1 MYTSTAPI
9 DPKKPTDPKNLFLR
23 EDTEI
28 QGDVLA
34 GFKKDHM
41 QLVFLR
47 FEDQQM
53 TRTWLKQLRPLIATT
68 GQVAKFNREFSRAR
82 QYSGGDDPKNL
93 NALWYGISFTF
104 DGLRFLTGNNPLPG
118 IDNNSTDGPLKAFAE
133 GPAKRAA
140 ALGDTGQNAPQNWL
154 FGNFGGGNVH
164 AVLTLAADQA
174 HVLRAT
180 LGDVRQD
187 LARAKIVTV
196 YEQEGATLEGP
207 RRGREHFGFKDGVS
221 EPAIKYLDEPD
232 PDKPVYEK
240 GHPGT
245 ILINPGEF
253 VVGLERERPH
263 PLPYPEWAQKGS
275 FQVVRRLAQDVPGW
289 WAGVAEQLKVLK
301 EAKAAPQEATT
312 EWLAARLV
320 GRWRSGTPV
329 AKCPHADMSYNAEA
343 SGDNM
348 ISFRNDPEG
357 KVTPLWSHL
366 RKTNPRDGFKDPKTS
381 QFVDDTRFNHRRIMR
396 RGIPYGLPFDPSA
409 SALNGPDAPRGLVFV
424 SYQADLFRQF
434 EFIQRDWMNDET
446 FPQPNAD
453 THHKKVDPGP
463 HPAGSDPVA
472 GEETVVSWV
481 RPEGNGEAVP
491 LKFAQFVRTEGAVYA
506 FVPSIPVIDQL
517 AEGRMNTNMVV
528 HGRTIFTS
536 DSFDNTERDTVD
548 SGTVRL
554 FLTEDGELQVI
565 DSKNNQIRWSAD
577 QEKPGG
583 PKAQA
588 LFNDGELL
596 VMWVDPDDK
605 NKKEKVWSSGTSGH
619 PNAQLVVQ
627 MDGNV
632 VIYDDGKAI
641 WHTNT
646 AGR

>member
-1 MYTSTAPI
+1 MPTAT
-9 DPKKPTDPKNLFLR
+9 TDPRNLFLR
-23 EDTEI
+23 EDTEV

-41 QLVFLR
+41 QLLFLR
-47 FEDQQM
+47 FEDQQLA
-53 TRTWLKQLRPLIATT
+53 RTWLKQLRPLIATT
-68 GQVAKFNREFSRAR
+68 SQVARFNREFSRAR
-82 QYSGGDDPKNL
+82 SYSGGDDPKNL

-104 DGLRFLTGNNPLPG
+104 EGLTFLTGHNPLPG
-118 IDNNSTDGPLKAFAE
+118 IDSNSTDGPLKAFVE

-140 ALGDTGQNAPQNWL
+140 ALGDTGPNAPQNWL
-154 FGNFGGGNVH
+154 FGNFGDGRVH
-164 AVLTLAADQA
+164 AVLTVAADQA

-221 EPAIKYLDEPD
+221 EPAIKHLDEPD
-232 PDKPVYEK
+232 PENPIYEK

-245 ILINPGEF
+245 LLVNPGEF

-263 PLPYPEWAQKGS
+263 PLPYPEWAQSGS

-301 EAKAAPQEATT
+301 EAKAAPPEATT

-329 AKCPHADMSYNAEA
+329 AKCPHADMSYNAE
-343 SGDNM
+343 SSSDNL
-348 ISFRNDPEG
+348 ISFKDDPKG
-357 KVTPLWSHL
+357 TTTPLWSHL
-366 RKTNPRDGFKDPKTS
+366 RKTNPRDGFPDPKGGT
-381 QFVDDTRFNHRRIMR
+381 FPDRKFNHRRIMR

-424 SYQADLFRQF
+424 CYQADLYRQF

-446 FPQPNAD
+446 FPKPNPN
-453 THHKKVDPGP
+453 THHEEVEPGR
-463 HPAGSDPVA
+463 HPAGADPVA
-472 GEETVVSWV
+472 GEETVVSWE
-481 RPEGNGEAVP
+481 RPNGDGEPVP
-491 LKFAQFVRTEGAVYA
+491 LKFSQFVRTEGAVYA
-506 FVPSIPVIDQL
+506 FLPSISVIDQL

-528 HGRTIFTS
+528 SGTTVFTS

-554 FLTEDGELQVI
+554 FLTEDGDLQVV
-565 DSKNNQIRWSAD
+565 DSRSNKVRWSANTAA
-577 QEKPGG
+577 G

-588 LFNDGELL
+588 WFKDGELF
-596 VMWVDPDDK
+596 VIDPQ
-605 NKKEKVWSSGTSGH
+605 NKEKKLFSSDTGGN
-619 PNAQLVVQ
+619 PDAKLVVQ
-627 MDGNV
+627 TDGNV
-632 VIYDDGKAI
+632 VIYDHGKAI
-641 WHTNT
+641 WHTDT

>member
-1 MYTSTAPI
+1 MYTNTA
-9 DPKKPTDPKNLFLR
+9 PTDPKNPTGPQNLFLR

-47 FEDQQM
+47 FEDQQL

-82 QYSGGDDPKNL
+82 SYSGGDDPQNL

-104 DGLRFLTGNNPLPG
+104 AGLQFLTGNNPLPG

-140 ALGDTGQNAPQNWL
+140 QLGDTGQNAPQNWL
-154 FGNFGGGNVH
+154 FGNFGGGSVH
-164 AVLTLAADQA
+164 AVLTVAADQP

-196 YEQEGATLEGP
+196 YEQDGATLEGP

-232 PDKPVYEK
+232 PKNAVYEK

-263 PLPYPEWAQKGS
+263 PLPYPEWAHKGS

-289 WAGVAEQLKVLK
+289 WAGVAAQLKVLK

-320 GRWRSGTPV
+320 GRWRTGTPV

-343 SGDNM
+343 SNDNL
-348 ISFRNDPEG
+348 ISFRDDPDG

-366 RKTNPRDGFKDPKTS
+366 RKTNPRDGFKDPRTG
-381 QFVDDTRFNHRRIMR
+381 QFVEDTKFNHRRIMR

-409 SALNGPDAPRGLVFV
+409 SALNGPDGPRGLVFV
-424 SYQADLFRQF
+424 SYQADLYRQF

-446 FPQPNAD
+446 FPRPNPN
-453 THHKKVDPGP
+453 THHEQIDPGP
-463 HPAGSDPVA
+463 HPAGSDTVA
-472 GEETVVSWV
+472 GEETVVSWE
-481 RPEGNGEAVP
+481 RPDGQGEPVP
-491 LKFAQFVRTEGAVYA
+491 LSFSQFVRTEGAVYA
-506 FVPSIPVIDQL
+506 FMPSISVIDQL

-528 HGRTIFTS
+528 HGNTVFTS

-554 FLTEDGELQVI
+554 FLTEKGDLQVI
-565 DSKNNQIRWSAD
+565 GSGDNKVRWSA
-577 QEKPGG
+577 KTSAG

-588 LFNDGELL
+588 WFKDGELF
-596 VMWVDPDDK
+596 VIDPQNRDK
-605 NKKEKVWSSGTSGH
+605 KLFSSGTAG
-619 PNAQLVVQ
+619 NAEAKLVVQ
-627 MDGNV
+627 ADGNV
-632 VIYDDGKAI
+632 VIYNKDKAI
-641 WHTNT
+641 WHTDT
-646 AGR
+646 VGR

>member
-1 MYTSTAPI
+1 MSTYTAPA
-9 DPKKPTDPKNLFLR
+9 DPQKPTDPKSQLFLR

-104 DGLRFLTGNNPLPG
+104 DGLKFLTGNNPLPG
-118 IDNNSTDGPLKAFAE
+118 VGKNSTDGPLKAFME
-133 GPAKRAA
+133 GPANRAA

-232 PDKPVYEK
+232 PEQPLYEK

-245 ILINPGEF
+245 LLINPGEF

-301 EAKAAPQEATT
+301 EAKAAPPEATT

-329 AKCPHADMSYNAEA
+329 AKCPHADMSYNAES
-343 SGDNM
+343 SGDNL
-348 ISFRNDPEG
+348 ISFRDDPEG

-366 RKTNPRDGFKDPKTS
+366 RKTNPRDGFKDPRTS
-381 QFVDDTRFNHRRIMR
+381 QFVDDTKFNHRRLMR

-424 SYQADLFRQF
+424 SYQADLYRQF

-446 FPQPNAD
+446 FPQPNPN
-453 THHKKVDPGP
+453 THHEQIDPGP
-463 HPAGSDPVA
+463 HPAGADPVA

-481 RPEGNGEAVP
+481 HEGSSEPVP

-506 FVPSIPVIDQL
+506 FMPSISVIDQL

-528 HGRTIFTS
+528 HGNTVFTS

-554 FLTEDGELQVI
+554 FLTEGGDLQVV
-565 DSKNNQIRWSAD
+565 DSKNNKVRWSA
-577 QEKPGG
+577 KTAAG

-588 LFNDGELL
+588 WFKDGELF
-596 VMWVDPDDK
+596 VIDPK
-605 NKKEKVWSSGTSGH
+605 NKDKKLFSSGTAGN
-619 PNAQLVVQ
+619 PEAQLVVQ
-627 MDGNV
+627 TDGNV
-632 VIYDDGKAI
+632 VIYNKGKAI

>member
-1 MYTSTAPI
+1 MATYTS
-9 DPKKPTDPKNLFLR
+9 DPKDLLLR

-47 FEDQQM
+47 FENQQK
-53 TRTWLKQLRPLIATT
+53 THTWLKQLRPLIATT
-68 GQVAKFNREFSRAR
+68 SQVAKFNREFSRAR
-82 QYSGGDDPKNL
+82 SYSGGDDPKNL

-104 DGLRFLTGNNPLPG
+104 EGLRFLTGNNPLPG
-118 IDNNSTDGPLKAFAE
+118 VDNNSTDGPLKAFVE

-140 ALGDTGQNAPQNWL
+140 ALGDTGPNAPQNWL
-154 FGNFGGGNVH
+154 FGNFGGGSVH

-187 LARAKIVTV
+187 LARAQIVTV

-232 PDKPVYEK
+232 PGNPVYEK

-289 WAGVAEQLKVLK
+289 WAGVAAQLEVLK
-301 EAKAAPQEATT
+301 EAKAAPPQATT

-320 GRWRSGTPV
+320 GRWRTGTPV
-329 AKCPHADMSYNAEA
+329 AKCPHADMSYNAE
-343 SGDNM
+343 SSNDNL
-348 ISFRNDPEG
+348 ISFKDDPEG
-357 KVTPLWSHL
+357 TTTPLWSHL
-366 RKTNPRDGFKDPKTS
+366 RKTNPRDGFPDPKGGT
-381 QFVDDTRFNHRRIMR
+381 FPDTKFNHRRIMR

-446 FPQPNAD
+446 FPEPNPN
-453 THHKKVDPGP
+453 THHEQIDPGP
-463 HPAGSDPVA
+463 HPAGADPVA
-472 GEETVVSWV
+472 GEETVVSWE
-481 RPEGNGEAVP
+481 RQEGDGEPVP
-491 LKFAQFVRTEGAVYA
+491 LKFSQFVRTEGAVYA
-506 FVPSIPVIDQL
+506 FAPSISVIDQL

-528 HGRTIFTS
+528 QGNTVFTS
-536 DSFDNTERDTVD
+536 ASFDNTERDTVD

-554 FLTEDGELQVI
+554 FLTEDGNLQIV
-565 DSKNNQIRWSAD
+565 DSKNNKVRWSA
-577 QEKPGG
+577 KTAAG

-588 LFNDGELL
+588 WFKDGELF
-596 VMWVDPDDK
+596 VIDPKDK
-605 NKKEKVWSSGTSGH
+605 DKKLFSSGTAGN
-619 PNAQLVVQ
+619 PAAKLVVQ
-627 MDGNV
+627 ADGNV
-632 VIYDDGKAI
+632 VIYNNGKAI
-641 WHTNT
+641 WHTDT